1 MGTNSGYVSFDLN
14 NYKLSNNNFSIDKIE
29 VSSIDSD
36 PELVDIESDFIL
48 DYEDNNIS
56 FDYSVAN
63 YQVFEKNEF
72 QYRLVGYNDN
82 WSEWSE
88 NSSNSY
94 NNLMSG
100 SYIFEL
106 KTKNGDLINPDIK
119 TISFRIANPWYLI

>member
-1 MGTNSGYVSFDLN
+1 MG
-14 NYKLSNNNFSIDKIE
+14 
-29 VSSIDSD
+29 SSIDSD
-36 PELVDIESDFIL
+36 PKLVDIESDFIL

-88 NSSNSY
+88 NSSNAY

-119 TISFRIANPWYLI
+119 TISFRIANPWYLSNFMLVNYVL